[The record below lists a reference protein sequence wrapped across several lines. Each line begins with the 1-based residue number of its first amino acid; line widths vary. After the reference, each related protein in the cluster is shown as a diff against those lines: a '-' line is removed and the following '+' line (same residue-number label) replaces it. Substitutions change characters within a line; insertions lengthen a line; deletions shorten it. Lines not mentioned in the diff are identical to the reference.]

1 MRWVELFSALF
12 NLAYVIG
19 IIRLKRWAWFAG
31 GIGCLLAVWLFW
43 DQGLYLEALLNVAYT
58 AMAGYGWMHWG
69 QPRAQRPLFSLDLW
83 AKFGWVAGGCLVA
96 WPLGWLFH
104 AYTPNPN
111 PFLDAGI
118 FTFSLVAT
126 YGQAQRCM
134 DNWWA
139 WMAINTA
146 MVALCLLRDM
156 PIYTV
161 YSALMAGL
169 SWKGWMNWKNEDLAQ
184 ADT

>member
-1 MRWVELFSALF
+1 MVRGWNRMPACRV
-12 NLAYVIG
+12 
-19 IIRLKRWAWFAG
+19 
-31 GIGCLLAVWLFW
+31 
-43 DQGLYLEALLNVAYT
+43 ALL
-58 AMAGYGWMHWG
+58 G
-69 QPRAQRPLFSLDLW
+69 PRPLLGGTTQRSIHRHGLI
-83 AKFGWVAGGCLVA
+83 WVDALGTTPRSAPPFFTGCVGQI
-96 WPLGWLFH
+96 WLGRRRMSRCLAPWMAFH

-139 WMAINTA
+139 WMGINTA

-156 PIYTV
+156 PIYAV